1 MANEITTAKEQFNQ
15 ALKDAGLDSMPFL
28 PERIV
33 PPIVVI
39 NTGSPFIT
47 PETIGNQYVMSLEL
61 ILVAGTATN
70 ESATETL
77 EQLIEDVL
85 KALPSFARLLR
96 VEKPYSLAYNNAEYV
111 ATSVLVEISI
121 TI

>member
-1 MANEITTAKEQFNQ
+1 MNEITTAKEQFRD
-15 ALKDAGLDSMPFL
+15 ALIDADLDVHSFL

-33 PPIVVI
+33 PPVVVI
-39 NTGSPFIT
+39 NTGSPFIIT
-47 PETIGNQYVMSLEL
+47 ESLGSEYIMQLEL

-70 ESATETL
+70 ESATEAL

-85 KALPSFARLLR
+85 KALPSYARLLR
-96 VEKPYSLAYNNAEYV
+96 VEKPYSLAYNNAEYLS
-111 ATSVLVEISI
+111 TSVQVEISI